1 VARFLEVLKEA
12 KVERYGREFAGS
24 IKVLRVGGCEG
35 MCEEPGLLLLSIVVR
50 ERKAV
55 RLRGYPSQ

>member
-1 VARFLEVLKEA
+1 VLEVPQA
-12 KVERYGREFAGS
+12 C
-24 IKVLRVGGCEG
+24 GCEG